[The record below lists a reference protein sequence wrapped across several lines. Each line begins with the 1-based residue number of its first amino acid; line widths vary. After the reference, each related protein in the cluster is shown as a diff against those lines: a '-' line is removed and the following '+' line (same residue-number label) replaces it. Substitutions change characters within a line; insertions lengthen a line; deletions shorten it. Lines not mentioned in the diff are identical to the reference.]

1 MLLKVAWSS
10 LRSRKVTVLLT
21 VFSIAVS
28 VFLLLGVEH
37 IRQEARSSF
46 TRTVSGVD
54 LIVGA
59 RTSPLNLLLYSVFRI
74 GNATNNISWVS
85 YEELAKSPQVA
96 WTVPISL
103 GDSHRGYRV
112 MGTTNSYF
120 EHYRYGEKRTLEFSA
135 GKRFSDLYDL
145 VLGSEVAR
153 KFNYNMGEL
162 VVVAHGTGKV
172 SFSKHDDKPFR
183 VTGILEPT
191 GTAVDETLHVSLEA
205 IEAIHKGWQS
215 GTKLTVRSGLN
226 VPAPH
231 QKSDDGENAVAEHV
245 NPELTPVSITAFMV
259 GLKSKFAVFTFQR
272 QVNEFSAEPLS
283 AILPGAALSELWQM
297 MSFFE
302 KLLLLIS
309 LLVLFSSLLG
319 MVVLLLATMRERQ
332 REMAII
338 RAVGGSPIFIFLLI
352 QLEATLIVLS
362 ASVLGSLLLWGS
374 LYLSADFLRRS
385 GGIVIGTDIWNGNSL
400 LIIGGVFLA
409 TSLLG
414 LIPSVA
420 AFRSCL
426 HRGLTE
432 RG

>member
-10 LRSRKVTVLLT
+10 LRNRKVTVSLT

-74 GNATNNISWVS
+74 GNATNNISS
-85 YEELAKSPQVA
+85 ESFEALANSPQVA
-96 WTVPISL
+96 WAVPISL

-120 EHYRYGEKRTLEFSA
+120 EHYRYGEKRVLEFSA
-135 GKRFSDLYDL
+135 GRRFSDFYDL

-153 KFNYNMGEL
+153 RLNYSIGDS

-183 VTGILEPT
+183 VTGILEAT

-205 IEAIHKGWQS
+205 IEAIHEDWQS
-215 GTKLTVRSGLN
+215 GTKVSGSYGSN
-226 VPAPH
+226 VYAH
-231 QKSDDGENAVAEHV
+231 RRGGDEGAHEAQDHS
-245 NPELTPVSITAFMV
+245 ELTPGSITAFMV

-283 AILPGAALSELWQM
+283 AILPGATLAELWRM
-297 MSFFE
+297 MSSFE

-309 LLVLFSSLLG
+309 ILVLFSSLLG
-319 MVVLLLATMRERQ
+319 MVVMLLATMRERQ

-338 RAVGGSPIFIFLLI
+338 RAVGGSPVFIFLLI

-362 ASVLGSLLLWGS
+362 ASVLGSLSLWGS
-374 LYLSADFLRRS
+374 LYLSADSLRRS

-400 LIIGGVFLA
+400 LILGVVFLA
-409 TSLLG
+409 TFLLG

-426 HRGLTE
+426 HRSLAV